1 MCVCYL
7 CKLLNICDIQT
18 GITDSLCK
26 NQSGMLI
33 DAVLYLLPV
42 VVLDISGCDAEG
54 LKIMEQIYCA
64 TIEAGA

>member
-42 VVLDISGCDAEG
+42 VVLDYLVVMPKASRSWNKSIVPP
-54 LKIMEQIYCA
+54 
-64 TIEAGA
+64 